1 MSDNASLKLLLVDD
15 SLLIRQTLRIILHDL
30 YEIRAAVDGQD
41 GIDNYLADRPDII
54 ILDMNMPQKSGL
66 EVIEHIR
73 TACDDQDTYILM
85 LTSEETSD
93 SKSAALNAGA
103 NDYLTKPFNKV
114 ELLARVG
121 VAERQVR
128 LTRQLRGAYATIRS
142 EIDMVAQLQRSLL
155 PSGDRS
161 VGGMTVASFYQ
172 PSGLASGDYFDY
184 FQGDDDH
191 VRVILADV
199 SGHGARAAFVMAMVR
214 SLFRTT
220 ATHYLGLAETLT
232 LINRQLLDILGRDSD
247 FVSIFTAD
255 IKRGDGTM
263 EYINA
268 GHCPAIL
275 HSGGRIDELEATT
288 TVLGFFDLDFKVER
302 VRLDPGAGLFLF
314 TDGWYEWDTASGEM
328 YGIERFIQT
337 AKDLLSSG
345 GFCFEAL
352 FSSLSAAVAGETPS
366 RPEFRDDVSALYVQ
380 VES

>member
-1 MSDNASLKLLLVDD
+1 MPDNAPLKLLLVDD

-30 YEIRAAVDGQD
+30 YEIQAAVDGQD
-41 GIDNYLADRPDII
+41 GIENYLAGHPDII
-54 ILDMNMPQKSGL
+54 ILDMNMPKKSGL

-73 TACDDQDTYILM
+73 VACRDQDTYILM

-121 VAERQVR
+121 VADRQVR
-128 LTRQLRGAYATIRS
+128 LTRKLRLAYATIRG

-161 VGGMTVASFYQ
+161 VSGVTVASFYQ

-184 FQGDDDH
+184 FQGGDGR

-220 ATHYLGLAETLT
+220 ATHYLDLAETLT

-247 FVSIFTAD
+247 FVSIFAAD
-255 IKRGDGTM
+255 IKREDASM

-268 GHCPAIL
+268 GHCPALL
-275 HSGGRIDELEATT
+275 HSGGRIDEIDATT

-302 VRLDPGAGLFLF
+302 VRLEPGAGLFLF
-314 TDGWYEWDTASGEM
+314 TDGWYEWDTAPGEM
-328 YGIERFIQT
+328 YGIERFIQA
-337 AKDLLSSG
+337 AKDLMQGG

-352 FSSLSAAVAGETPS
+352 FSALSAAIDANA
-366 RPEFRDDVSALYVQ
+366 RAKPEFRDDVSALFVQ
-380 VES
+380 VAS

>member
-1 MSDNASLKLLLVDD
+1 MPDNAPLKLLLVDD

-30 YEIRAAVDGQD
+30 YEIQAAVDGQD
-41 GIDNYLADRPDII
+41 GIECYLSGHPDVI
-54 ILDMNMPQKSGL
+54 ILDMNMPKKSGL

-73 TACDDQDTYILM
+73 GACQDQDTYILM

-121 VAERQVR
+121 VADRQVR
-128 LTRQLRGAYATIRS
+128 LTRQLRGAYAKIRS

-161 VGGMTVASFYQ
+161 VSGVKVASFYQ

-184 FQGDDDH
+184 FQGDDGR

-220 ATHYLGLAETLT
+220 ATHYLGLAETMT

-247 FVSIFTAD
+247 FVSIFAAD
-255 IKRGDGTM
+255 ILREETAM

-275 HSGGRIDELEATT
+275 HSGGRIDELDATT
-288 TVLGFFDLDFKVER
+288 TVLGFFELDFKVER
-302 VRLDPGAGLFLF
+302 IRLDPGAGLFLF
-314 TDGWYEWDTASGEM
+314 TDGWYEWDTAPGEM
-328 YGIERFIQT
+328 FGIERFIET
-337 AKDLLSSG
+337 AKDLLMHG

-352 FSSLSAAVAGETPS
+352 FSSLSQAVSGETPS